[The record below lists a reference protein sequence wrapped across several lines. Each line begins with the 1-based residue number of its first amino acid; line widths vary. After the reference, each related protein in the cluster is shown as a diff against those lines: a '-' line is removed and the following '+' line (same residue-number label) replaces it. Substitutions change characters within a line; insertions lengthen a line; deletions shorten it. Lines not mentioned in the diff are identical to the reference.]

1 LPLWAGIDE
10 AGYGPQVGP
19 LVVAATAFHVP
30 ETPERGFLWKA
41 LRDAVC
47 RSVKTMDGRVM
58 VDDSKLVYSGD
69 GGLKRLE
76 EGVLS
81 FAYAPG
87 GPAPRRAADLTEWTC
102 GGRPAVEPLKP
113 WFEDV
118 PAFELPLVSNLSA
131 VESKALL
138 LELAMR
144 EETVQLAGARAC
156 VVHAPEY
163 NRVCKATLNKSMLLW
178 QKCGLLLQELWNV
191 AGPGE
196 SHVLVDKHGGRAFYR
211 DLLRDVFPD
220 AQIDVLVEGAEDS
233 TYRVREGEKSM
244 VASFVPEGDSK
255 AMPTALASM
264 VAKYTREI
272 HMKAFN
278 DYWCGR
284 LPELK
289 PTAGYFGDGR
299 RFVKE
304 IEHLLE
310 ADGIPTEHVLR
321 RNWNYVND

>member
-1 LPLWAGIDE
+1 
-10 AGYGPQVGP
+10 
-19 LVVAATAFHVP
+19 VAATAFHVP
-30 ETPERGFLWKA
+30 RAPERGFLWKA

-47 RSVKTMDGRVM
+47 RDVKTMDGRVM
-58 VDDSKLVYSGD
+58 VDDSKLVYSGND
-69 GGLKRLE
+69 GLKRLE

-87 GPAPRRAADLTEWTC
+87 GPAPALAEEFADWTC
-102 GGRPAVEPLKP
+102 GGRPSVERARP
-113 WFEDV
+113 WFDAV

-144 EETVQLAGARAC
+144 EEAVRLAGARAC

-178 QKCGLLLQELWNV
+178 QKCGLLLQELWEM

-211 DLLRDVFPD
+211 DLLRDVFPG
-220 AQIDVLVEGAEDS
+220 AEIDVLLEGADDS
-233 TYRVREGEKSM
+233 TYRVRHGEKGM
-244 VASFVPEGDSK
+244 VISFVPEGDSK

-278 DYWCGR
+278 DYWCAR

-304 IEHLLE
+304 IAALLE
-310 ADGIPTEHVLR
+310 ADGIPKEDVLR
-321 RNWNYVND
+321 RNWNYVRD

>member
-1 LPLWAGIDE
+1 
-10 AGYGPQVGP
+10 
-19 LVVAATAFHVP
+19 
-30 ETPERGFLWKA
+30 
-41 LRDAVC
+41 
-47 RSVKTMDGRVM
+47 MDGRVM
-58 VDDSKLVYSGD
+58 VDDSKLVYSGE

-87 GPAPRRAADLTEWTC
+87 GPAPGRMAELSEWTC
-102 GGRPAVEPLKP
+102 GGRPPGEAPRP
-113 WFEDV
+113 WFDAV
-118 PAFELPLVSNLSA
+118 PGFELPLVSNLSA

-138 LELAMR
+138 LELAFR
-144 EETVQLAGARAC
+144 EEAVRLAGARAC

-178 QKCGLLLQELWNV
+178 QKCGLLLQELWEL

-196 SHVLVDKHGGRAFYR
+196 SFVLVDKHGGRAFYR
-211 DLLRDVFPD
+211 DLLCDVFPD
-220 AQIDVLVEGAEDS
+220 TIIDVMTEGAEDS
-233 TYRVREGEKSM
+233 TYRVQQGERSM
-244 VASFVPEGDSK
+244 VISFVPEGDSK

-264 VAKYTREI
+264 VAKYTREL

-278 DYWCGR
+278 DYWCAR

-299 RFVKE
+299 RFLRQ
-304 IEHLLE
+304 IAHLLE
-310 ADGIPTEHVLR
+310 ADGIPEEDVLR
-321 RNWNYVND
+321 RNWNYAHG